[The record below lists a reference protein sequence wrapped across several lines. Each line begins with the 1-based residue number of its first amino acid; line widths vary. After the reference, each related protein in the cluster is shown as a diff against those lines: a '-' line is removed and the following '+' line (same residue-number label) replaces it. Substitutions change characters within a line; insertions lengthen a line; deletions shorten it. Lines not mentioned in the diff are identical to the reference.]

1 MRRIFVIGLV
11 PAIVLL
17 LVPGAASAATVRV
30 VDDNLACP
38 GATYSTIQAAVN
50 AAVAGDTV
58 KVCAGTY
65 VETVT
70 VTKSLSFQGARAG
83 DDART
88 RVPGAESTVAG
99 PGGSFNVSASNVS
112 INGFT
117 IKNAAGAAGI
127 TLQVAQNG
135 ATLSN
140 NIIKNNTMGIYAN
153 SRGAG
158 QTRILKNRFSDNNV
172 SGSAAGNGV
181 YSDQGLAGGRI
192 NDNLFERNSNAGV
205 LIAAVVGSSSVGVYD
220 LKITGN
226 SGVDNGSF
234 AALYH
239 GTNVLIDQNTTSDTV
254 PGDDNSQG
262 SAIFVGGD
270 TLTVS
275 VTNNVVK
282 DSPYAGIAIRM
293 TADGVTVQSNWI
305 RRASNDGISVSSS
318 TAGGVSILSNNV
330 KRSQYDGI
338 SLQDTTSGDT
348 VSGNTS
354 LSNDLSSTGS
364 VDCRDATLGTGTSGT
379 ANTWTSNTG
388 ATSSPP
394 GLCTGA

>member
-1 MRRIFVIGLV
+1 
-11 PAIVLL
+11 
-17 LVPGAASAATVRV
+17 

-38 GATYSTIQAAVN
+38 GATFSTIQSAVTV
-50 AAVAGDTV
+50 ATAGDTV

-70 VTKSLSFQGARAG
+70 VDKSLSFQGARVG
-83 DDART
+83 EDART

-99 PGGSFNVSASNVS
+99 PGGGFDVAANNVN

-117 IKNAAGAAGI
+117 VKNAAGAAGI
-127 TLQVAQNG
+127 TLRAANNG
-135 ATLSN
+135 ATVSN

-153 SRGAG
+153 SSGAG
-158 QTRILKNRFSDNNV
+158 LTRMLKNRFSDNNV
-172 SGSAAGNGV
+172 SGAAAGNGI
-181 YSDQGLAGGRI
+181 YSDQGLTGGRI

-205 LIAAVVGSSSVGVYD
+205 LIAETAVTVND

-226 SGVDNGSF
+226 SAIDNGSF
-234 AALYH
+234 AALFH
-239 GTNVLIDQNTTSDTV
+239 GTNVLIDLNTTGDTV

-270 TLTVS
+270 TVTVS

-282 DSPYAGIAIRM
+282 DSPFAGIAVRM
-293 TADGVTVQSNWI
+293 TADGVTVQSNKI
-305 RRASNDGISVSSS
+305 RRASADGISVSSS
-318 TAGGVSILSNNV
+318 TPGGVSILSNSV
-330 KRSQYDGI
+330 KFSQTDGI
-338 SLQDTTSGDT
+338 SLTDTTSGDT

-354 LSNDLSSTGS
+354 VSNDLSSTGS
-364 VDCRDATLGTGTSGT
+364 VDCRDATLGSGTAGT